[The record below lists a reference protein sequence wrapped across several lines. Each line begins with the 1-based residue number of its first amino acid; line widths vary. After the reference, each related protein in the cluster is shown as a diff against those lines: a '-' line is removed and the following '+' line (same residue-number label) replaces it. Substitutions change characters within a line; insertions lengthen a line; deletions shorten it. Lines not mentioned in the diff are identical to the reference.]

1 MSAIQVEAQHY
12 NRIQFQNFLCSA
24 RYMEGSNLEKV
35 IKEAEV
41 GVELCSAYSYE
52 LLKPEM
58 ERMKA
63 EFEGMKLKA
72 EARINN
78 TCAMTLKDK
87 KAAPT
92 DQDEENKVLAQ
103 K

>member
-1 MSAIQVEAQHY
+1 MIKDAQVG
-12 NRIQFQNFLCSA
+12 I
-24 RYMEGSNLEKV
+24 
-35 IKEAEV
+35 
-41 GVELCSAYSYE
+41 ELCSANSYE

-58 ERMKA
+58 TRMKE

-78 TCAMTLKDK
+78 TCAMDLREDK
-87 KAAPT
+87 TKTGEP
-92 DQDEENKVLAQ
+92 EEDKILVH